1 MTKIIIT
8 QEQLDRFKGNK
19 DWAVVDKVLDQLSES
34 VLLRYEDGIMTEKE
48 VKILDINKNVIAT
61 FEYEIKA

>member
-19 DWAVVDKVLDQLSES
+19 DWAVVDKVLDQLSDS
-34 VLLRYEDGIMTEKE
+34 VLMRYEDGIMTEDE
-48 VKILDINKNVIAT
+48 VKILDINKNVIAS